1 MVPLK
6 DDNPVSITPVV
17 VYVLLALNV
26 VVFVHQLML
35 QANFG
40 ASALQQFFDEWAIVP
55 AQLTASLST
64 RAVSLGAGHEW
75 LTLISSQF
83 LHGGPLHL
91 AGNMLYLWVF
101 GNNVEDQLGHAK
113 FLFFYLACGALA
125 GLSQWFFDPA
135 SVVPTVGA
143 SGAIAGVMGAYILR
157 FPRARIVTLV
167 PLFIFFTTFRIP
179 AIFFLGWWFIQQT
192 FYSLMSLNAT
202 ADVGAGGGVA
212 YWAHAGGFVFGAIL
226 GPLLGLFS
234 KSRDDY
240 RF

>member
-1 MVPLK
+1 MVPLR

-17 VYVLLALNV
+17 VYFLLALNI
-26 VVFVHQLML
+26 VVFVYQLML
-35 QANFG
+35 QADFG
-40 ASALQQFFDEWAIVP
+40 QAGLQQFFDEWAIVP
-55 AQLTASLST
+55 AQLTTSLST
-64 RAVSLGAGHEW
+64 GVDQEW

-83 LHGGPLHL
+83 LHGGLLHL
-91 AGNMLYLWVF
+91 GGNMLYLWVF

-113 FLFFYLACGALA
+113 FLFFYIACGVLA

-135 SVVPTVGA
+135 SPVPTLGA
-143 SGAIAGVMGAYILR
+143 SGAVAGVMGAYILR

-179 AIFFLGWWFIQQT
+179 AIFFLGWWFVQQT

-234 KSRDDY
+234 KGRDDN